1 MLNLTK
7 LEKEKI
13 LKYLYKNYQNINF
26 DNIDKDDFFKK
37 NTGLNFFEKEELLL
51 AVSSLVFED
60 LDKNFLKETKSNINK
75 ITKTNDKISF
85 LLNKRFQLEAR
96 NKNLIKKI
104 FIHLIR
110 NNNSN
115 KVLNYIY
122 SVADIIWKISSD
134 RSVDFNYYTKRLI
147 LSSVYLKILI
157 LIFYRDNLTNK
168 DIELEIQ
175 KSLEHIKLVS
185 QFKIK
190 FNFLKNVKEFF
201 SLFLFKK
208 LVAVF
213 KLF

>member
-7 LEKEKI
+7 LEKERI
-13 LKYLYKNYQNINF
+13 LKYFYKNYQNINF

-37 NTGLNFFEKEELLL
+37 NTRLNFFEKEELLL

-60 LDKNFLKETKSNINK
+60 LDKNFLKKTKSNINK

-85 LLNKRFQLEAR
+85 LLNKRFQLEVR

-110 NNNSN
+110 NNNS
-115 KVLNYIY
+115 KKALNYIY
-122 SVADIIWKISSD
+122 YVADIIWKISSD

-157 LIFYRDNLTNK
+157 LIFYRDNLTEK

-201 SLFLFKK
+201 SLFSIQKAGRGF
-208 LVAVF
+208 
-213 KLF
+213 

>member
-85 LLNKRFQLEAR
+85 LLNKRFQLETR

-104 FIHLIR
+104 LIHLIK

-157 LIFYRDNLTNK
+157 LIFYRDNLTEK

-201 SLFLFKK
+201 SLFSIQKAGRGF
-208 LVAVF
+208 
-213 KLF
+213 

>member
-104 FIHLIR
+104 FIHLIK

-157 LIFYRDNLTNK
+157 LIFYRDNLTEK

-201 SLFLFKK
+201 SLFSIQKAGRGF
-208 LVAVF
+208 
-213 KLF
+213 

>member
-13 LKYLYKNYQNINF
+13 LKYLYKNYQSINF

-37 NTGLNFFEKEELLL
+37 NTALNFFEKEELLL

-60 LDKNFLKETKSNINK
+60 LDKNFLKKTKSNINK
-75 ITKTNDKISF
+75 ITKTNGKISF

-104 FIHLIR
+104 FIHLIK

-157 LIFYRDNLTNK
+157 LIFYRDNLTDK
-168 DIELEIQ
+168 DIEVEIQ

-190 FNFLKNVKEFF
+190 FNFLKNVKKFF
-201 SLFLFKK
+201 SLFSIQKAGRGF
-208 LVAVF
+208 
-213 KLF
+213 

>member
-1 MLNLTK
+1 MLNLNK

-13 LKYLYKNYQNINF
+13 LKYFYKNYQNINF
-26 DNIDKDDFFKK
+26 DHIDKDDFFQK

-85 LLNKRFQLEAR
+85 LLNKRFQLEKR

-104 FIHLIR
+104 FIHLIK
-110 NNNSN
+110 NNNPN

-122 SVADIIWKISSD
+122 SVADIIWKISND

-157 LIFYRDNLTNK
+157 LIFYRDNLTDK
-168 DIELEIQ
+168 DIEVEIQ

-201 SLFLFKK
+201 SFFSMQK
-208 LVAVF
+208 VGRGF
-213 KLF
+213 

>member
-13 LKYLYKNYQNINF
+13 LKYFYKNYQNINF

-122 SVADIIWKISSD
+122 SVADITWKISSD

-157 LIFYRDNLTNK
+157 LIFYRDNLTDK

-201 SLFLFKK
+201 SLFSIQKAGRGF
-208 LVAVF
+208 
-213 KLF
+213 

>member
-13 LKYLYKNYQNINF
+13 LKYFYKNYQNINF

-51 AVSSLVFED
+51 ILSSLVFED

-85 LLNKRFQLEAR
+85 LLNKRFQLEAI

-104 FIHLIR
+104 FIHLIK

-157 LIFYRDNLTNK
+157 LIFYRDNLTDK
-168 DIELEIQ
+168 DIEVEIQ

-190 FNFLKNVKEFF
+190 FNFLKNIKEFF
-201 SLFLFKK
+201 SLFSIQKAGRGF
-208 LVAVF
+208 
-213 KLF
+213 

>member
-51 AVSSLVFED
+51 VVSSLVFED

-75 ITKTNDKISF
+75 ITKTSDKISF

-96 NKNLIKKI
+96 KKNLIKKI
-104 FIHLIR
+104 FIHLIK

-157 LIFYRDNLTNK
+157 LIFYRDNLTDK
-168 DIELEIQ
+168 DIEVEIQ
-175 KSLEHIKLVS
+175 KSLDHIKLVS

-201 SLFLFKK
+201 SLFSIQKAGRGF
-208 LVAVF
+208 
-213 KLF
+213 

>member
-13 LKYLYKNYQNINF
+13 LKYLYKKYQNINF

-60 LDKNFLKETKSNINK
+60 LDKNFSKETKSNINK

-104 FIHLIR
+104 FIHLIK

-157 LIFYRDNLTNK
+157 LIFYRDNLTDK

-201 SLFLFKK
+201 SLFSIQKAGRGF
-208 LVAVF
+208 
-213 KLF
+213 

>member
-13 LKYLYKNYQNINF
+13 LKYFYKNYQNINF

-157 LIFYRDNLTNK
+157 LIFYRDNLTEK

-190 FNFLKNVKEFF
+190 FNFLTNVKEFF
-201 SLFLFKK
+201 SLFSIQKAGRGF
-208 LVAVF
+208 
-213 KLF
+213 

>member
-37 NTGLNFFEKEELLL
+37 NTRLNFFEKEELLL

-104 FIHLIR
+104 FIHLIK

-157 LIFYRDNLTNK
+157 LIFYRDNLTEK

-201 SLFLFKK
+201 SLFSIQKAGRGF
-208 LVAVF
+208 
-213 KLF
+213 

>member
-13 LKYLYKNYQNINF
+13 LKYFYKNYQNINF

-37 NTGLNFFEKEELLL
+37 NSRLNFFEKEELLL

-96 NKNLIKKI
+96 NNNLIKKI
-104 FIHLIR
+104 FIHLIK

-115 KVLNYIY
+115 KLLNYIY

-157 LIFYRDNLTNK
+157 LIFYRDNLTEK

-201 SLFLFKK
+201 SLFSIQKAGRGF
-208 LVAVF
+208 
-213 KLF
+213 

>member
-13 LKYLYKNYQNINF
+13 LKYFYKNYQNINF

-37 NTGLNFFEKEELLL
+37 NTRLNFFEKEELLL

-75 ITKTNDKISF
+75 IAKTNDKISF

-157 LIFYRDNLTNK
+157 LIFYRDNLTDK
-168 DIELEIQ
+168 DIEVEIQ

-201 SLFLFKK
+201 SLFSIQKAGRGF
-208 LVAVF
+208 
-213 KLF
+213 

>member
-1 MLNLTK
+1 MLDLTK

-13 LKYLYKNYQNINF
+13 LKYFYKNYQNINF

-37 NTGLNFFEKEELLL
+37 NTRLNFFEKEELLL

-104 FIHLIR
+104 FIHLIK

-115 KVLNYIY
+115 KLLNYIY

-157 LIFYRDNLTNK
+157 LIFYRDNLTDK

-201 SLFLFKK
+201 SLFSIQKAGRGF
-208 LVAVF
+208 
-213 KLF
+213 

>member
-13 LKYLYKNYQNINF
+13 LKYFYKNYQNINF
-26 DNIDKDDFFKK
+26 DNIDKNDFFKK

-157 LIFYRDNLTNK
+157 LIFYRDNLTDK
-168 DIELEIQ
+168 DIEVEIQ

-201 SLFLFKK
+201 SLFSIQKAGRGF
-208 LVAVF
+208 
-213 KLF
+213 

>member
-7 LEKEKI
+7 LEKEEI
-13 LKYLYKNYQNINF
+13 LKYFYKNYQNINF

-37 NTGLNFFEKEELLL
+37 NTRLNFFEKEELLL

-157 LIFYRDNLTNK
+157 LIFYRDNLTEK

-175 KSLEHIKLVS
+175 KSLDHIKLVS

-201 SLFLFKK
+201 SLFSIQKAGRGF
-208 LVAVF
+208 
-213 KLF
+213 

>member
-13 LKYLYKNYQNINF
+13 LKYFYKNYQNINF
-26 DNIDKDDFFKK
+26 DNIDKDNFFKK

-60 LDKNFLKETKSNINK
+60 LDKNFLKETKSNITK

-110 NNNSN
+110 NNNSK

-122 SVADIIWKISSD
+122 YVADIIWKISSD

-157 LIFYRDNLTNK
+157 LIFYRNNLTDK

-201 SLFLFKK
+201 SLFSIQKAGRGF
-208 LVAVF
+208 
-213 KLF
+213 

>member
-13 LKYLYKNYQNINF
+13 LKYFYKNYQNINF

-37 NTGLNFFEKEELLL
+37 NTGLIFFEKEELFF

-85 LLNKRFQLEAR
+85 LLNKRFQLETR

-104 FIHLIR
+104 FIHLIK
-110 NNNSN
+110 NNNPN

-157 LIFYRDNLTNK
+157 LIFYRDNLTDK
-168 DIELEIQ
+168 DIKEEIQ

-201 SLFLFKK
+201 SLFSMQKTGRSF
-208 LVAVF
+208 
-213 KLF
+213 

>member
-13 LKYLYKNYQNINF
+13 LKYFYKNYQNINF

-157 LIFYRDNLTNK
+157 LIFYRDNLTEK

-185 QFKIK
+185 QFKTK

-201 SLFLFKK
+201 SLFSIQKAGRGF
-208 LVAVF
+208 
-213 KLF
+213 

>member
-13 LKYLYKNYQNINF
+13 LKYFYKNYQNINF

-37 NTGLNFFEKEELLL
+37 NTRLNFFEKEELLL

-104 FIHLIR
+104 FIHLIK

-157 LIFYRDNLTNK
+157 LIFYRDNLTEK
-168 DIELEIQ
+168 DIEVEIQ

-201 SLFLFKK
+201 SLFSIQKAGRGF
-208 LVAVF
+208 
-213 KLF
+213 

>member
-1 MLNLTK
+1 MLSLTK

-13 LKYLYKNYQNINF
+13 LKYFYKNYQNINF

-104 FIHLIR
+104 FIHLIK

-157 LIFYRDNLTNK
+157 LIFYRDNLTEK

-201 SLFLFKK
+201 SLFSIQKAGRGF
-208 LVAVF
+208 
-213 KLF
+213 

>member
-13 LKYLYKNYQNINF
+13 LKYFYKNYQNINF

-37 NTGLNFFEKEELLL
+37 NTELIFFEKEELFF

-85 LLNKRFQLEAR
+85 LLNKRFQLETR

-104 FIHLIR
+104 FIHLIK
-110 NNNSN
+110 NNNPN

-157 LIFYRDNLTNK
+157 LIFYRDNLTDK
-168 DIELEIQ
+168 DIKVEIQ

-201 SLFLFKK
+201 SLFSMQKTGRSF
-208 LVAVF
+208 
-213 KLF
+213 